1 MSLWSNYIYY
11 YLKMSR
17 NKIFNIVYFILYH
30 PPLKNHGIH
39 ATAKPTVD
47 SLTYFTV
54 RPLNQFSCLSD
65 AGTVRI
71 MWSHVIT
78 WYHVI
83 LHFFCYNY
91 ATGTTW
97 AWVRGWERVLPWLR
111 EGTPTEF
118 PSPKPITQTIMW
130 FLSIIACYRA
140 IWVRPWGTCLH
151 AIASSLPIEQYK

>member
-1 MSLWSNYIYY
+1 MSLWSNYNYS

-17 NKIFNIVYFILYH
+17 NNLQYCIIILHH

-39 ATAKPTVD
+39 ATAKPTIN

-83 LHFFCYNY
+83 LHFNY
-91 ATGTTW
+91 VMGATW
-97 AWVRGWERVLPWLR
+97 AWVRGWEGVLPWLR
-111 EGTPTEF
+111 GEQQS
-118 PSPKPITQTIMW
+118 SPHQSLLCRLLCD
-130 FLSIIACYRA
+130 FDLSITACYRA
-140 IWVRPWGTCLH
+140 IRVRPWGTCLH
-151 AIASSLPIEQYK
+151 ALASSLPIEQYK